1 MQMSADFAYKHLE
14 HICSIGPRPAG
25 TPEET
30 ITRDYLSVELKK
42 LGLPA
47 RLETFNYLH
56 FKPQASNLEITVPVS
71 RFAESLPL
79 QYCTPGVVEGI
90 LVNAGSGTKED
101 FHALERQGVK
111 IEGSIV
117 LVSGIFILLNYK
129 IAESFGAAGYI
140 GITNPPEG
148 LIRAG
153 IATNSRIPGKIP
165 GVTVSLQTGNDL
177 LSLLES
183 YTQVQIR
190 LTVEGCYSKR
200 ESWNIAAELP
210 GASSEEI
217 VVLGS
222 HYDSHALG
230 PHAWDNASAN
240 AALLEVARALS
251 SGDKLRRKVEF
262 VFFGVEEQGSFGSY
276 AYWAKHEDKLKD
288 LCVGMFNFD
297 GFSSVL
303 CEKNIVE
310 ITPEIKQ
317 FILSNINQ
325 SNWPIHEIIEP
336 PTPLSDHLP
345 FSDNGIPSVWIH
357 EGLIDPYYHTEK
369 DIIEHIEKQG
379 LIRTIG
385 ANIDGI
391 VALADT
397 NVNLRDFREGGL

>member
-1 MQMSADFAYKHLE
+1 MQLSADFAYKHLE
-14 HICSIGPRPAG
+14 HICSVGPRPAG
-25 TPEET
+25 TPEEV
-30 ITRDYLSVELKK
+30 ITRDYLFMEFNK

-47 RLETFNYLH
+47 RLEPFDYLH
-56 FKPQASNLEITVPVS
+56 FKPQASSLEIISPVS
-71 RFAESLPL
+71 QIADSLPL
-79 QYCTPGVVEGI
+79 QYCTPGDVNGL
-90 LVNAGSGTKED
+90 LVNAGSGTEEE
-101 FHALERQGVK
+101 FLALERQGVEIK
-111 IEGSIV
+111 GSIV
-117 LVSGIFILLNYK
+117 VVSGIFILLNYK
-129 IAESFGAAGYI
+129 VAESFGAAGYI
-140 GITNPPEG
+140 GITNPPEN
-148 LIRAG
+148 LIRVG

-177 LSLLES
+177 LSLIES
-183 YTQVQIR
+183 NTPVKIR
-190 LTVEGCYSKR
+190 LIVEGCYSKR

-210 GASSEEI
+210 GAASEEI

-251 SGDKLRRKVEF
+251 SGKKLKRKVEF

-288 LCVGMFNFD
+288 LGVGMFNFD

-310 ITPEIKQ
+310 ITPGIKK
-317 FILSNINQ
+317 FILTAINQ

-345 FSDNGIPSVWIH
+345 FSDNGIPSIWIH

-369 DIIEHIEKQG
+369 DVIEHIEKQK
-379 LIRTIG
+379 LIGTIG
-385 ANIDGI
+385 ANLDCI
-391 VALADT
+391 VALVDT
-397 NVNLRDFREGGL
+397 NVNLKVPGKGD